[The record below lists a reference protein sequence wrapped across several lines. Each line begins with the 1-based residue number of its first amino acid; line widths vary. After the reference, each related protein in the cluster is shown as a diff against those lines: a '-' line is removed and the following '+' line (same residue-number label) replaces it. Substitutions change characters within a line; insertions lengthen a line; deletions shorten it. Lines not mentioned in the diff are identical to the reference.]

1 MFWPYFRLFACFA
14 LCFAFYPHLV
24 FAQPTI
30 DSELLERITRS
41 KNELQE
47 VQQKIS
53 AKSRDYSQRLEQKE
67 RSIQELRKTAAAQQ
81 RLADE
86 QLLSLDK
93 LKERVEQWATQSNYQ
108 SHMLNHYSDTIGISQ
123 KKETTKHLLELIQER
138 AESALSPAWQ
148 QAQVISAEGKLLQ
161 TPVLKLGPVEI
172 ALDNQNR
179 SGGLLVREAGLEAHI
194 VDVFGSSTQ
203 SDLWKLQAEGQG
215 YFPFDPTL
223 GNALQ
228 LRSQGE
234 GLMEHLQ
241 KGGIWAIPIIFFGF
255 LSLLIALIKTG
266 QFLRLPKVDQ
276 SLAERLSDAA
286 HQRHLHPELA
296 ANIQPMIASAGSLQR
311 KLAQIAVDN
320 PVSQQRDDLLVAYL
334 MENKHLLE
342 KYMGVVATSAA
353 VAPLLG
359 LLGTV
364 SGMIDTFKMMTIFGS
379 GDASTVSGGISEALI
394 TTELGLIVAIP
405 SLIVSALLTR
415 QIKSYTHKL
424 ENFAIKL
431 SKVSFSA

>member
-1 MFWPYFRLFACFA
+1 MFWLRLHLLAC
-14 LCFAFYPHLV
+14 LTLV
-24 FAQPTI
+24 SVLNSSLVSAQSSI
-30 DSELLERITRS
+30 DAELLERIERS
-41 KNELQE
+41 KNELQQL
-47 VQQKIS
+47 QQKIS
-53 AKSRDYSQRLEQKE
+53 AKSRDYALKLEQKE
-67 RSIQELRKTAAAQQ
+67 QDLKELRKTAAGQQ

-86 QLLSLDK
+86 QLLSLEK

-108 SHMLNHYSDTIGISQ
+108 SHMLNHYGDTIGITPENDESN
-123 KKETTKHLLELIQER
+123 HLLEQLRER
-138 AESALSPAWQ
+138 AEFALSPNWQ
-148 QAQVISAEGKLLQ
+148 DAQVISVDGELMRAA
-161 TPVLKLGPVEI
+161 VLKLGPVEV
-172 ALDNQNR
+172 AMDDQGR
-179 SGGLLVREAGLEAHI
+179 SAGLLVREVGLEARI
-194 VDVFGSSTQ
+194 LDVFDASNQ
-203 SDLWKLQAEGQG
+203 SDIRELRAQGQG
-215 YFPFDPTL
+215 RFPFDPTL

-234 GLMEHLQ
+234 GLIEHLR
-241 KGGIWAIPIIFFGF
+241 KGGIWAIPIVFFGF
-255 LSLLIALIKTG
+255 LSLLIAMIKVV
-266 QFLRLPKVDQ
+266 QFVRLPSVDQ
-276 SLAERLSDAA
+276 QLAEHLSAA
-286 HQRHLHPELA
+286 AQQGRSNQEIVAMVA
-296 ANIQPMIASAGSLQR
+296 ATGSLQR

-334 MENKHLLE
+334 MENKHILE

-405 SLIVSALLTR
+405 SLIISALLSR

-431 SKVSFSA
+431 SKVIFPA

>member
-1 MFWPYFRLFACFA
+1 MF
-14 LCFAFYPHLV
+14 HLSHV
-24 FAQPTI
+24 FAQPPNKTELPPVEAELMRRI
-30 DSELLERITRS
+30 TQSNSELQD
-41 KNELQE
+41 LQK
-47 VQQKIS
+47 KIS
-53 AKSRDYSQRLEQKE
+53 SKSREYAQKLEQKE
-67 RSIQELRKTAAAQQ
+67 RSVKELRKEAGAQQ

-86 QLLSLDK
+86 QLLSLEK
-93 LKERVEQWATQSNYQ
+93 LKERVDQWTTQSNYQ
-108 SHMLNHYSDTIGISQ
+108 AHMLNHYSDAIGIAQ
-123 KKETTKHLLELIQER
+123 KKNAERHLLELIHDR
-138 AESALSPAWQ
+138 AESVLSPQWKQ
-148 QAQVISAEGKLLQ
+148 VQVISAEGKLVQ
-161 TPVLKLGPVEI
+161 APVLKLGPVEI
-172 ALDNQNR
+172 ALDNQSR
-179 SGGLLVREAGLEAHI
+179 SGGLLVREGSLEARI
-194 VDVFGSSTQ
+194 LDVFDSSTQ
-203 SDLWKLQAEGQG
+203 AGLWALQSEGRG
-215 YFPFDPTL
+215 YYPFDPTL
-223 GNALQ
+223 GTALQ

-234 GLMEHLQ
+234 GLMEHLR
-241 KGGIWAIPIIFFGF
+241 KGGIWAIPIVFFGF
-255 LSLLIALIKTG
+255 MSLLIALIKAG

-276 SLAERLSDAA
+276 GLAERLSEAA
-286 HQRHLHPELA
+286 RSENNARQSA
-296 ANIQPMIASAGSLQR
+296 DNISNMIASAGSLQR
-311 KLAQIAVDN
+311 KLAQIAVSN

-431 SKVSFSA
+431 SKVTFPA